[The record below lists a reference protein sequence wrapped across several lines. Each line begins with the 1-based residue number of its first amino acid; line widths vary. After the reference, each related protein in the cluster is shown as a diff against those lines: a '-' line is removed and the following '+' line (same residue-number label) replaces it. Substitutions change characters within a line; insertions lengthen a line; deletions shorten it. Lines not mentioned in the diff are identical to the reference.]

1 MISDRSVN
9 SFIFVLVSISV
20 PCLCIVV
27 FLFQYVLGLRFS
39 VQRMPVKNEG

>member
-27 FLFQYVLGLRFS
+27 FLYVLGLPFS
-39 VQRMPVKNEG
+39 VQRIPVKNEG